1 MCKTETGDRR
11 NFRCDRGNRQ
21 LFFGFFLP
29 NHRFGVLT
37 LACGFVGTV
46 TRGKRM
52 SGRTFAGTVFG
63 RRDIGSAGGAASFLS
78 RRSSAEEKTRGGFV
92 GKGRSV
98 GDVVC
103 CVFGVVPEW
112 EKRQKKPAVGTVG
125 CKKASR
131 GMRPHRF
138 CRGNQRSMTPD
149 PTSSS
154 PSYHAANCPAVTP
167 RWGSSKT
174 MYPPSGVTW
183 SVPPCNGCR

>member
-11 NFRCDRGNRQ
+11 NFRCNRGDRQ

-29 NHRFGVLT
+29 NHRFGVIT

-46 TRGKRM
+46 TRRERM

-63 RRDIGSAGGAASFLS
+63 RRDIGVWEGGAVSFLS
-78 RRSSAEEKTRGGFV
+78 RRNSAVEKTRGGFV
-92 GKGRSV
+92 GKERSV
-98 GDVVC
+98 GDV
-103 CVFGVVPEW
+103 GRMAT
-112 EKRQKKPAVGTVG
+112 KRCRCRNGEGAKKKPAVGTVG

-131 GMRPHRF
+131 GMRPDRF

-167 RWGSSKT
+167 R
-174 MYPPSGVTW
+174 
-183 SVPPCNGCR
+183 

>member
-29 NHRFGVLT
+29 NHRFG
-37 LACGFVGTV
+37 
-46 TRGKRM
+46 
-52 SGRTFAGTVFG
+52 G
-63 RRDIGSAGGAASFLS
+63 RRSLRAD
-78 RRSSAEEKTRGGFV
+78 SSERLRGGSECRAELLPGRFSDGGTSEAPEGRPLFFLV
-92 GKGRSV
+92 EIRRWKRRGEALSGKGALSAMSYA
-98 GDVVC
+98 VC
-103 CVFGVVPEW
+103 LAMCRNGEGA
-112 EKRQKKPAVGTVG
+112 KKKPAVGTVG

-131 GMRPHRF
+131 GMRPDRF

-167 RWGSSKT
+167 R
-174 MYPPSGVTW
+174 
-183 SVPPCNGCR
+183 